1 MAQLEVQLEGLSF
14 YSFHGLYPEEKKLG
28 GRFIVDAKFQ
38 FTAPSVPINS
48 IEQTPDYSA
57 IYELIKQSMH
67 RPTELLET
75 LAMQMADD
83 IHSQFPIIE
92 TAEISIKK
100 VQPPIVG
107 FTGSVLVKFTKSF
120 K

>member
-1 MAQLEVQLEGLSF
+1 MAQLEILLEGLSF
-14 YSFHGLYPEEKKLG
+14 YSFHGLYPEEKRLG
-28 GRFIVDAKFQ
+28 GQFIVDAKFQ
-38 FTAPSVPINS
+38 FTVPSAVITH

-75 LAMQMADD
+75 LVMQICED
-83 IHSQFPIIE
+83 IHVQFPLIE
-92 TAEISIKK
+92 EAEIAIKK
-100 VQPPIVG
+100 VHPPIVG
-107 FTGSVLVKFTKSF
+107 FTGSVAVSYKKRF